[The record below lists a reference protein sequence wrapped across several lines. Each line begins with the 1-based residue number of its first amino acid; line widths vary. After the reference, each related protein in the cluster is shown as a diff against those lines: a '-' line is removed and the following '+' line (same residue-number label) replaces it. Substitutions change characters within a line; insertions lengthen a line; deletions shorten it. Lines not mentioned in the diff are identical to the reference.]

1 MVQKTYTAS
10 LMYSSAIS
18 DIAQDTLKAQRNG
31 YTVYNP
37 FDTAITLRFPPYP
50 YGFFDNN
57 SLSKTKSNGFS
68 VKVALQSGKDTL
80 GSVYCCGHA
89 FSQDTIMCP
98 PPPSFGNTEI
108 SIESGNRH
116 LGIISYP
123 LRNTTVSALKSMLT
137 AIETARHSLSAGF
150 TDNENDMKMKIVY
163 DNQTVTSSGNAH
175 RDFKNRKLKFMSAN
189 HRI

>member
-1 MVQKTYTAS
+1 
-10 LMYSSAIS
+10 MYSSAIS

-123 LRNTTVSALKSMLT
+123 LRNTTVSAFEIDVNSDRDGSPL
-137 AIETARHSLSAGF
+137 SLSAGF
-150 TDNENDMKMKIVY
+150 TDNRNYDMKMKIVY

-175 RDFKNRKLKFMSAN
+175 IEILKTGNSEFMSAN